1 MVSTDVFAAL
11 GNPIRRAL
19 LTKLRNG
26 PLTVNALASGFD
38 RGRPAISE
46 HLRVLKD
53 AGLVREQAR
62 GRERHYRL
70 EAAPLREAF
79 DWLSGYEKF
88 WNERTDALGRLL
100 DEEP

>member
-19 LTKLRNG
+19 LTKLRSG
-26 PLTVNALASGFD
+26 PLTVNVLAAGFD

-62 GRERHYRL
+62 GRERHYSL

-79 DWLSGYEKF
+79 DWLSDYRKF
-88 WNERTDALGRLL
+88 WDARTEALGRLL
-100 DEEP
+100 DEDP